1 MRESR
6 PAYSFA
12 RSLPVIT
19 RQPEQRRLMYCHIN
33 SVNSGCALFSAYTL
47 VSGVTAL
54 ITRSYVC
61 SEMPRLRARGL
72 KVATQRVKAG
82 GCVAQA
88 CPRVAMPAAMPRALV
103 RTARLLR
110 RRHGKDIVEIRC
122 MALV

>member
-33 SVNSGCALFSAYTL
+33 SVNSGCALFCAYTL
-47 VSGVTAL
+47 VSGVTAP

-72 KVATQRVKAG
+72 KVATQCAKAG

-88 CPRVAMPAAMPRALV
+88 CPRLARPGGIERAAGG
-103 RTARLLR
+103 T
-110 RRHGKDIVEIRC
+110 
-122 MALV
+122 